1 MPFVWRVCYD
11 VGGCNFVTTER
22 GRCDLSCMSSV
33 GMLECESHCGVLCIA
48 AEHGRQLATAMY
60 V

>member
-1 MPFVWRVCYD
+1 ME
-11 VGGCNFVTTER
+11 VGSAGCLMH
-22 GRCDLSCMSSV
+22 LSCMSSV